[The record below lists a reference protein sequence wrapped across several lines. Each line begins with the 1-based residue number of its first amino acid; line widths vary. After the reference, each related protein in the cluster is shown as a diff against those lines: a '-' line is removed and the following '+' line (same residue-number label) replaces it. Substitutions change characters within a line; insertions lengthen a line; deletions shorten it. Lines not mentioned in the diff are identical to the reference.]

1 MPGTSVGGLRGGLSY
16 AVILVGA
23 VLGAITGTVA
33 ASVIAMG
40 MISLPIMMRYGYN
53 VRHAT
58 GVIAASGTITQLIPP
73 SLVLVVLAALH
84 GTVWHVV
91 SFSVFG
97 ATLVLLYFAS
107 TLYHS
112 LTNVRA
118 KGVFHKFDHI
128 SIYLLIAGT
137 YTPFC
142 LTVLRGW
149 VGWTVFGV
157 VWSCAILGAV
167 IKSISVGKKVKL
179 STILY
184 IMMGWVILI
193 AVKPLYQA
201 MTFNGFALLIGGGVS
216 YTAGT
221 IFFIRDH
228 IKYNHSVWH
237 LFVIG
242 GSVLHFFS
250 VLTLL

>member
-1 MPGTSVGGLRGGLSY
+1 MPTPESKRKYSTGEEIANAITHGIGALL
-16 AVILVGA
+16 AIAALVILV
-23 VLGAITGTVA
+23 
-33 ASVIAMG
+33 
-40 MISLPIMMRYGYN
+40 
-53 VRHAT
+53 
-58 GVIAASGTITQLIPP
+58 VIAAMR
-73 SLVLVVLAALH
+73 

-97 ATLVLLYFAS
+97 STLVLLYFSS

-112 LTNVRA
+112 ITHVRA
-118 KGVFHKFDHI
+118 KHIFHKFDHI

-157 VWSCAILGAV
+157 VWGCAILGTV
-167 IKSISVGKKVKL
+167 IKAITVGKHVKL
-179 STILY
+179 STLLY
-184 IMMGWVILI
+184 VLMGWVIVL
-193 AVKPLYQA
+193 AFKPLYEA
-201 MTFNGFALLIGGGVS
+201 MTFNGLALLIAGGLS

-221 IFFIRDH
+221 IFFLRDH
-228 IKYNHSVWH
+228 VKYNHSAWH

-242 GSVLHFFS
+242 GSVLHFFA
-250 VLTLL
+250 VLTLV

>member
-1 MPGTSVGGLRGGLSY
+1 MTKLDAKRKYSTGEEI
-16 AVILVGA
+16 AN
-23 VLGAITGTVA
+23 AITHGIGALLAVA
-33 ASVIAMG
+33 ALVV
-40 MISLPIMMRYGYN
+40 L
-53 VRHAT
+53 V
-58 GVIAASGTITQLIPP
+58 VIAALR
-73 SLVLVVLAALH
+73 

-97 ATLVLLYFAS
+97 GTLVLLYFAS

-112 LTNVRA
+112 ITNERA
-118 KGVFHKFDHI
+118 KHVFHKFDHI
-128 SIYLLIAGT
+128 FIYLLIAGT

-142 LTVLRGW
+142 LTALRGW

-157 VWSCAILGAV
+157 VWGCAILGTVVKA
-167 IKSISVGKKVKL
+167 ITVGKHVKL
-179 STILY
+179 STLLY
-184 IMMGWVILI
+184 VLMGWVILLAI
-193 AVKPLYQA
+193 KPLYES
-201 MTFNGFALLIGGGVS
+201 MPFNGFALLVAGGLS

-228 IKYNHSVWH
+228 VKYNHSAWH

-250 VLTLL
+250 VLTLV